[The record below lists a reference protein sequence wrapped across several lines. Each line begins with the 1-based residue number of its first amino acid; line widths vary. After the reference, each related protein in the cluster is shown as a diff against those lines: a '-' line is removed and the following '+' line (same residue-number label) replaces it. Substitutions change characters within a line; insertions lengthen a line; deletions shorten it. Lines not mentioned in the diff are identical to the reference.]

1 MKRLALPRIAALF
14 AKPQAASLA
23 VDAAIV
29 CLLFWTTSAVFRGS
43 TGHIQNC
50 DSTYSLVVSEKL
62 LSEGTVNLRDC
73 IPDDPAARQA
83 MQGYAGGHDLPYQ
96 LVRSSDPRAPDE
108 PPAVYYGYPLGSS
121 VLSIPLVYYYGP
133 MRGLSTLHADGRPN
147 LAIEN
152 ILQLRIA
159 SRISAAI
166 VVLFY
171 LIARFFCSPLT
182 SLLIA
187 AGFAFGSPV
196 WSTLSRALWSHTW
209 MVFCLSV
216 AILLVLVRRKMH
228 QPSWKV
234 ELLLGAALGTAL
246 FWMLLVRAHG
256 IFSAAAIG
264 CYLALHHRR
273 LLLTTLATG
282 GIWTVAFV
290 AISLNAFGTPTPPSV
305 YSAGTIDGHD
315 VLNRFA
321 WLMVSPSRGLLVY
334 CPYLI
339 VVLGILVAFRRHV
352 ADAGLLLPVFLAIAG
367 HTALFACYNGW
378 HAGSSYGPR
387 YFADLLPWFALATA
401 AAVQALTNA
410 RDALPSWR
418 TSLAM
423 TLLAAGFA
431 WGFFVHYRG
440 ANSAKAWFWNARSIA
455 VGQEQAAKEWQHPQF
470 LAGLT
475 FVVNLEDGS
484 VAPAK

>member
-1 MKRLALPRIAALF
+1 VKRLALPQIAAPF
-14 AKPQAASLA
+14 AKPQVAKLA
-23 VDAAIV
+23 LDAAIV

-62 LSEGTVNLRDC
+62 LGDGTVNLRDC
-73 IPDDPAARQA
+73 IPDDPVARQT

-96 LVRSSDPRAPDE
+96 MVRFSDPRAPGE
-108 PPAVYYGYPLGSS
+108 RPAVYYGYPLGSS
-121 VLSIPLVYYYGP
+121 ILSIPLVYYYGP
-133 MRGLSTLHADGRPN
+133 MRGLSTLHPDGRPN

-152 ILQLRIA
+152 LLQLRIA
-159 SRISAAI
+159 ARISAAI

-171 LIARFFCSPLT
+171 LIARFFCSPLV

-216 AILLVLVRRKMH
+216 AILLVLVRRRM
-228 QPSWKV
+228 QATSWKQ
-234 ELLLGAALGTAL
+234 ELLLGTALGTAL
-246 FWMLLVRAHG
+246 FWVLLVRAHG

-273 LLLTTLATG
+273 LLFSTLAIG
-282 GIWTVAFV
+282 GIWTAAFV
-290 AISLNAFGTPTPPSV
+290 AISLHCFGTLTPPSV

-321 WLMVSPSRGLLVY
+321 WLMVSPSRGLLIY

-339 VVLGILVAFRRHV
+339 VVPGVLIAFRRHV
-352 ADAGLLLPVFLAIAG
+352 ADAELYLPIFLAIAG

-387 YFADLLPWFALATA
+387 YFTDLLPWFVLATA
-401 AAVQALTNA
+401 LAAQALANA
-410 RDALPSWR
+410 RTATPSWR
-418 TSLAM
+418 IRAAVV
-423 TLLAAGFA
+423 LLATTFV
-431 WGFFVHYRG
+431 WGCFVHYRG
-440 ANSAKAWFWNARSIA
+440 ANSAKAWFWNARAIA
-455 VGQEQAAKEWQHPQF
+455 VGQDQAAKEWQHPQF

-475 FVVNLEDGS
+475 FEVSLEDGS
-484 VAPAK
+484 VTPRD